1 MTAIV
6 GIIANPSA
14 GRDIRRLVAHAS
26 VFDNNEKVNIV
37 RRVLLGLDAV
47 GVEQVWI
54 MPDAYNIG
62 HKALDNLRLR
72 LEVRFVEMQPYFAEA
87 DSTEAAARMVE
98 AGVRTL
104 VTLGGDG
111 TNRAVAKASGRVPMM
126 PISTGTNN
134 AFPIMVEGTLAGLA
148 AGLTALGMVP
158 LDVCTVPTK
167 RIELW
172 RGSDLAEIALV
183 DAVVYRSRFIAS
195 RAVWNIDDVKA
206 AIFARAEPT
215 SIGLSAIGG
224 FLTQAPLGAHEGL
237 YIELGAGGVEVMAP
251 VAPGIIRP
259 VPVKCH
265 RRLRLGERVPVD
277 AGPAVIAL
285 DGERKVSL
293 LPGQEVTLC
302 VSAEGP
308 VVIHL
313 ARTLGYAAQQGLFV
327 GMLARVSS

>member
-1 MTAIV
+1 MPIV

-47 GVEQVWI
+47 GVQQVWI
-54 MPDAYNIG
+54 MPDAYHIG
-62 HKALDNLRLR
+62 RKALDNLRLR
-72 LEVRFVEMQPYFAEA
+72 LEVRFVEMQPRFEES
-87 DSTEAAARMVE
+87 DSTEAAAHMIEV
-98 AGVRTL
+98 GVRTL

-111 TNRAVAKASGRVPMM
+111 TNRAVAKASGRVPIM

-148 AGLTALGMVP
+148 AGLTATGAVP
-158 LDVCTVPTK
+158 SAIGTESTK

-172 RGSDLAEIALV
+172 DGQGLVEIALV
-183 DAVVYRSRFIAS
+183 DAVVYRSRFIGS
-195 RAVWNIDDVKA
+195 RAVWNMDEVEA
-206 AIFARAEPT
+206 AVFARAKPT

-224 FLTQAPLGAHEGL
+224 FLMRTPLTVEEGL
-237 YIELGAGGVEVMAP
+237 YIELGAGGMEVLAP
-251 VAPGIIRP
+251 VAPGVIRP
-259 VPVKCH
+259 VSVKAH
-265 RRLRLGERVPVD
+265 RRLRLGESVSVD

-285 DGERKVSL
+285 DGERKFIL
-293 LPGQEVTLC
+293 LPGQKVNLS

-308 VVIHL
+308 VVVHL
-313 ARTLGYAAQQGLFV
+313 ERTLDYAAQQGLFV
-327 GMLARVSS
+327 SVPIQASS

>member
-1 MTAIV
+1 MSIV

-47 GVEQVWI
+47 GVEEVWI
-54 MPDAYNIG
+54 MPDAYDIG

-72 LEVRFVEMQPYFAEA
+72 LDVRFVEMRPRFEET

-98 AGVRTL
+98 VGVRTL

-111 TNRAVAKASGRVPMM
+111 TNRAVAKASSRVPIM

-148 AGLTALGMVP
+148 AGLTALGRVP
-158 LDVCTVPTK
+158 LDVATEPTK

-172 RGSDLAEIALV
+172 RGPDLAEIALV
-183 DAVVYRSRFIAS
+183 DAVVYRCRFIAS
-195 RAVWNIDDVKA
+195 RAVWNMDDVKA
-206 AIFARAEPT
+206 AVFARAEPT

-224 FLTQAPLGAHEGL
+224 FLAQTPLGPREGL
-237 YIELGAGGVEVMAP
+237 YIELGAGGVEVLAP

-259 VPVKCH
+259 VPVKSY
-265 RRLRLGERVPVD
+265 RRLRLGEQIPVD
-277 AGPAVIAL
+277 GGPAVIAL
-285 DGERKVSL
+285 DGERKYSL

-302 VSAEGP
+302 VSADGP
-308 VVIHL
+308 AVVHL
-313 ARTLGYAAQQGLFV
+313 ARTLRHAARQGIF
-327 GMLARVSS
+327 MDMPAHVS